1 MTLTAMRYKD
11 YVWPHNP
18 KVYSITY
25 ERNLAFHKV
34 PFGRY
39 QIQDM
44 GLGQRVMKGT
54 GAFVG
59 EDAYDQFKAL
69 ATVFYNDGAGTLVH
83 PIWQTTSAYFAELSL
98 AQEPTPDYVA
108 YTFTFW
114 EDYSLESATLNE
126 VSTATTDATD
136 TASTTSTSEAVYHT
150 VVSGET
156 LWGIALL
163 YGIDLN
169 DLIALNPQIK
179 NPNLILVGDKV
190 LVG

>member
-1 MTLTAMRYKD
+1 MTLTAMQYKG

-25 ERNLAFHKV
+25 ERKLALHKV

-44 GLGQRVMKGT
+44 GLGQRVMKGS
-54 GAFVG
+54 GVFVG

-69 ATVFYNDGAGTLVH
+69 ATVFYDDGVGTLVH
-83 PIWQTTSAYFAELSL
+83 PIWQTASAYFAELSL
-98 AQEPTPDYVA
+98 AQEPTPNYVA

-114 EDYSLESATLNE
+114 EDYSLASATLSE
-126 VSTATTDATD
+126 VPQSTTDT
-136 TASTTSTSEAVYHT
+136 TTTTTTSSAVYHT

-156 LWGIALL
+156 LWGIALT
-163 YGIDLN
+163 YDIDLN
-169 DLIALNPQIK
+169 ELIAMNPQIK